1 MNVISRLI
9 ETPMVAVL
17 SLCAAVTGWILWRH
31 ARRQGWK
38 DLSFFAFLVGIAL
51 GFAIAFAAFH
61 EGDSDDDE
69 DDSSSLGAVQ
79 LASLQPTAAA
89 AAKASGP
96 TASGLK

>member
-1 MNVISRLI
+1 
-9 ETPMVAVL
+9 
-17 SLCAAVTGWILWRH
+17 
-31 ARRQGWK
+31 
-38 DLSFFAFLVGIAL
+38 LVGIAL

-61 EGDSDDDE
+61 EGDSDEDE

-89 AAKASGP
+89 AVKASGP

>member
-1 MNVISRLI
+1 MNVISRLT

-17 SLCAAVTGWILWRH
+17 SLCAAVGAWILWRH

-61 EGDSDDDE
+61 EGDSDE

-89 AAKASGP
+89 AVKASGP

>member
-38 DLSFFAFLVGIAL
+38 DLSFFVFLGGIAL

-69 DDSSSLGAVQ
+69 GDSSSLGAVQ
-79 LASLQPTAAA
+79 LASLQPAAVA

-96 TASGLK
+96 TASKLK

>member
-1 MNVISRLI
+1 MNVTSRLT
-9 ETPMVAVL
+9 ESPMVAAL

-61 EGDSDDDE
+61 EGDSEDD

-89 AAKASGP
+89 AAKGSGP

>member
-1 MNVISRLI
+1 
-9 ETPMVAVL
+9 
-17 SLCAAVTGWILWRH
+17 
-31 ARRQGWK
+31 
-38 DLSFFAFLVGIAL
+38 VGIAL
-51 GFAIAFAAFH
+51 GFAIAFAAFY

>member
-1 MNVISRLI
+1 MNVTSRLM

-17 SLCAAVTGWILWRH
+17 SLCAAVAGWILWRH

-51 GFAIAFAAFH
+51 GFAIAFVAFH
-61 EGDSDDDE
+61 EGDSEDE

-89 AAKASGP
+89 AAMASGP

>member
-1 MNVISRLI
+1 MNVISRLT
-9 ETPMVAVL
+9 ESPRVAVL
-17 SLCAAVTGWILWRH
+17 SLCAAVAGWILLRH

-51 GFAIAFAAFH
+51 GVAIAFVAFH
-61 EGDSDDDE
+61 EGDSDDD
-69 DDSSSLGAVQ
+69 DDSSSLGVVQ